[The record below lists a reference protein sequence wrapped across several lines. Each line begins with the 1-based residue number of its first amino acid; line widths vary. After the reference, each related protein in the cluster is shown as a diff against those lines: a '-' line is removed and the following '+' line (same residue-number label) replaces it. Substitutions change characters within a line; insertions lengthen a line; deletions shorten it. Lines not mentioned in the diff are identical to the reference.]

1 MSKYLDE
8 QEKLKNMTDKEKREY
23 INQKANKQKKKKKIL
38 RIMAICLCFVFLIG
52 LVTVSKYS
60 ITQLKYKNIASLD
73 EYKISK
79 QDYQFYYNL
88 STNEWISNNYSYLDY
103 YGLDLNSDF
112 STQVYDE
119 ENNLMW
125 SDFFVSRA
133 ETFIKQIYLINKEA
147 NEKDFSDYEDVYN
160 QMLETVKEDASKN
173 NLTYEKYVASVYGT
187 SLSIKD
193 FENYIK
199 NYSICISYSN
209 KVKDDIKNNIT
220 DDKIMDYYND
230 DKNNYDTVRYKL
242 IKLSV
247 KDIEDFDENETKEL
261 EKKAT
266 NISSK
271 IKTEEDFNREAEEYY
286 KDDEDFSV
294 EECIFTEI
302 GEEHTNT
309 SYAEWLYD
317 STRKYG
323 DLVVTSSEDNS
334 SYYIVFYLDRKLDN
348 ENTVNFRYIYLS
360 YDNDD
365 ENEVPNLEECQK
377 NMDNIVNEYI
387 ESGSKE
393 DKFVELANNNGM
405 SSGGLFNNA
414 IRSSISNKDI
424 SDWLW
429 DESRKYKDNKTFKD
443 DNALYFVCF
452 IKQDE
457 RYYKITIKDKI
468 AETEYNDWIDS
479 LIKDKNIVFN

>member
-1 MSKYLDE
+1 
-8 QEKLKNMTDKEKREY
+8 
-23 INQKANKQKKKKKIL
+23 
-38 RIMAICLCFVFLIG
+38 
-52 LVTVSKYS
+52 
-60 ITQLKYKNIASLD
+60 
-73 EYKISK
+73 
-79 QDYQFYYNL
+79 
-88 STNEWISNNYSYLDY
+88 
-103 YGLDLNSDF
+103 
-112 STQVYDE
+112 
-119 ENNLMW
+119 
-125 SDFFVSRA
+125 
-133 ETFIKQIYLINKEA
+133 
-147 NEKDFSDYEDVYN
+147 
-160 QMLETVKEDASKN
+160 MLETVKEDASKN
-173 NLTYEKYVASVYGT
+173 NLTYEKYIASVYGT

-247 KDIEDFDENETKEL
+247 KDVEDFDENETKEL

-377 NMDNIVNEYI
+377 NMDNIVDEYI

-443 DNALYFVCF
+443 DNALYFVYF

-457 RYYKITIKDKI
+457 PYYKITIKDKI

-479 LIKDKNIVFN
+479 LLKDKNIVFN